1 MEKNII
7 QKNDVTNSNSNN
19 NIIDNAAQLQL
30 TEHTCAV
37 SKSTNLKVNVTEFRN
52 DNDLLSIPIVLRL
65 KKNSVRQTEILKAHK
80 NTPIHIDE
88 ESTSKNFG

>member
-37 SKSTNLKVNVTEFRN
+37 SKSTNLNVNVTEFRN
-52 DNDLLSIPIVLRL
+52 YNDLLSIPIVSRL
-65 KKNSVRQTEILKAHK
+65 
-80 NTPIHIDE
+80 
-88 ESTSKNFG
+88 